1 MVIPMDNQY
10 SYVRGC
16 HKDFIESAVTT
27 QQITQEKCTYSLV
40 ADQKITKDGEDTTK
54 TYQAVAAVRFV
65 KNADGPTVLNAI
77 LTKSSLETD
86 TVVTTALTGCSVAP
100 QTNCVKHIFY
110 QGTGRN
116 DKYST
121 CSGAYCSSF
130 EGRLND
136 RKFVE
141 RGCTPITPFLES
153 TCYQVKTNTSFLTG
167 PAADGSASRS
177 KRSVNVMLEGTQC
190 FCTSNRAV
198 QHHGQ
203 NIVLGTPGY
212 STRHHCD
219 PVFIVIYLLNV
230 ILLLH
235 IFMNALCSVFRSLS
249 DE

>member
-1 MVIPMDNQY
+1 MQCASPTLQTQWQRTGLPRQPANLPFHSSCESAATYADTSAFAASTCATGEICFEMVIPMDNQY

-40 ADQKITKDGEDTTK
+40 TDQKITKDGEDTTK
-54 TYQAVAAVRFV
+54 TYQAFSVVSVITYSIMSTLIAMLQYTAGIEEVAAVRFV

-86 TVVTTALTGCSVAP
+86 TVITTALTGCSVAP

-130 EGRLND
+130 EGRLNGELVKLD
-136 RKFVE
+136 CD
-141 RGCTPITPFLES
+141 CT
-153 TCYQVKTNTSFLTG
+153 TS
-167 PAADGSASRS
+167 AATVS
-177 KRSVNVMLEGTQC
+177 
-190 FCTSNRAV
+190 
-198 QHHGQ
+198 
-203 NIVLGTPGY
+203 PG
-212 STRHHCD
+212 
-219 PVFIVIYLLNV
+219 
-230 ILLLH
+230 
-235 IFMNALCSVFRSLS
+235 
-249 DE
+249 